1 MWVSQ
6 NDTHNL
12 FVEVLLQE
20 ILVYDNL
27 DRAVQDV
34 EIERSMA
41 EQLTINFNRHLG

>member
-12 FVEVLLQE
+12 FVGVLLQE

-27 DRAVQDV
+27 DSSV
-34 EIERSMA
+34 
-41 EQLTINFNRHLG
+41 